1 MSRRTGRCWS
11 SHGCSSRSSGC
22 LSGRSQVE
30 GVAGATRRAV
40 WFLAGV
46 DAALLFTALAWWAHG

>member
-1 MSRRTGRCWS
+1 MNAAVT
-11 SHGCSSRSSGC
+11 
-22 LSGRSQVE
+22 
-30 GVAGATRRAV
+30 ARAV